1 MINEEGLSID
11 KNRVKA
17 LTELQAP
24 NDRKSL
30 QSLLGFFGF
39 NRKWIPKYADLT
51 RPMYKIMKRGVPF
64 KWDEECNRN
73 LRQLKEAVIKS
84 GSLAIPD
91 LYDTEQSYELT
102 MDGSKHGMGAH
113 LTQRIEGKRRVI
125 GFFSKSVPFH
135 KRDSGQTKLEL
146 LTLFHAVK
154 FWEPYLKGTHF
165 TVKTD
170 CLSLCNIQTIF
181 TKKDAYLRRKIQSL
195 AVYSFTIEHISGV
208 KKNIADFWSRYPHK
222 KTFKDAS
229 TQCSESNYAKRKV
242 LQVSTKKY
250 GNITEAQ

>member
-11 KNRVKA
+11 ENRVKA

-113 LTQRIEGKRRVI
+113 LTQRIKGKISPLPQEGF
-125 GFFSKSVPFH
+125 GS
-135 KRDSGQTKLEL
+135 D
-146 LTLFHAVK
+146 
-154 FWEPYLKGTHF
+154 
-165 TVKTD
+165 KTRTSD
-170 CLSLCNIQTIF
+170 P
-181 TKKDAYLRRKIQSL
+181 
-195 AVYSFTIEHISGV
+195 IS
-208 KKNIADFWSRYPHK
+208 
-222 KTFKDAS
+222 
-229 TQCSESNYAKRKV
+229 CSEILGTV
-242 LQVSTKKY
+242 PE
-250 GNITEAQ
+250 GNTLHGKN